1 MRKFAVVVFLCS
13 AFSGLVST
21 AAASQGGHEDPKWP
35 LPDSPS
41 AQIPSTQVSHK
52 QQVSV
57 VILLTRR
64 SYFFPDLATDTAPL
78 SPGHKFTLFLD
89 DSISGHAIAGSAVG
103 AGVGEALNWTSGYGQ
118 GFAGYGKRFGSYM
131 ARTASSSLFG
141 TFLFATAF
149 RQDPRFFVRSR
160 LTFWQAAKYSAY
172 RVVITRR
179 DSGEE
184 TVNSSGLLG
193 PLAGEGLANAY
204 LPTQNRTLSN
214 TFFRYATDIGLGYA
228 GNFLRQYWPTLS
240 KRLLPP
246 KRTQK
251 KGIVPSVQLSESTR
265 RLLRDS
271 SCGAARVVL
280 RMAD

>member
-1 MRKFAVVVFLCS
+1 MRKVAVLVFLCS
-13 AFSGLVST
+13 ALSGLLSR
-21 AAASQGGHEDPKWP
+21 AAASQAVYQDPKWP
-35 LPDSPS
+35 LPDGPS
-41 AQIPSTQVSHK
+41 AQIPSKQISHQ

-57 VILLTRR
+57 IILTRR
-64 SYFFPDLATDTAPL
+64 SYFFPDLATNTTPL
-78 SPGHKFTLFLD
+78 SPRHKFTLFLD

-118 GFAGYGKRFGSYM
+118 GFDGYGKRLGSYM

-141 TFLFATAF
+141 TFLFATLF

-160 LTFWQAAKYSAY
+160 LSFWQAAKYSVS

-204 LPTQNRTLSN
+204 LPMQNRTLGN
-214 TFFRYATDIGLGYA
+214 TFVRYSTDIGLRAA

-246 KRTQK
+246 KRTHEK
-251 KGIVPSVQLSESTR
+251 
-265 RLLRDS
+265 
-271 SCGAARVVL
+271 
-280 RMAD
+280 